1 MRTVGVLFLHTLRK
15 ANMKKALVVISLA
28 TVMSACS
35 TTSMEPLRT
44 ENVNKREVPSWYLDH
59 SDVGSESK
67 GGFKFWDKEGYL
79 YAVAEDVSPSM
90 EMSLKKATL
99 KAKAKIIDRITGEMN
114 NRTTIIYDEEGG
126 PEKLEAFQQGQ
137 DVIVNLIAESVLRT
151 YAVDKKMVVYNPDT
165 AHYRAF
171 VLMKITKKDVEAMA
185 KEYDSRVERKERKHA
200 GKNVN
205 EVAGELLDQTK
216 NRNKQ

>member
-1 MRTVGVLFLHTLRK
+1 
-15 ANMKKALVVISLA
+15 MKKALVVISLA
-28 TVMSACS
+28 TVMTACS

-44 ENVNKREVPSWYLDH
+44 ENINKREVPSWYLEH

-90 EMSLKKATL
+90 EMALKKATL
-99 KAKAKIIDRITGEMN
+99 KAKAKVLDRITGEMN
-114 NRTTIIYDEEGG
+114 NRTTIVYEEEGG

-137 DVIVNLIAESVLRT
+137 DVIVNLISESVLRT
-151 YAVDKKMVVYNPDT
+151 YAVDKKMVVFNPET

-171 VLMKITKKDVEAMA
+171 VLMKITKKDVENMA
-185 KEYDSRVERKERKHA
+185 KEFDSRVERKERKHA
-200 GKNVN
+200 GKDVN
-205 EVAGELLDQTK
+205 DVAGDVLNQAK